1 MEPIINVDSSLSVDD
16 ATRAITK
23 SAGENGFGV
32 VGFHNIN
39 ETLESNGVECPTEV
53 RIVAACNPKVADS
66 MLEMVADVSPAM
78 PCRIMDAA
86 SG

>member
-1 MEPIINVDSSLSVDD
+1 M
-16 ATRAITK
+16 
-23 SAGENGFGV
+23 V

-39 ETLESNGVECPTEV
+39 ETLESTGVECQAEV
-53 RIVAACNPKVADS
+53 RIVEACNPKVADS

-78 PCRIMDAA
+78 PGRIMDAA